1 MRFFFAVLQQRVE
14 KVHHTYELLDFK
26 QATYLGF
33 RMQLGL
39 NDKSHTSLLRIV
51 GTTLVR
57 LQMTTSEKT
66 TKKGENDEH
75 TKNDDDDSKEESK
88 EFMREKEDRYENPMP
103 PFPIKSPTEW
113 GTNDLPSMRKELRM
127 QLQLAIKATREKGTT
142 REEEEDKEENK
153 KGEKDKEE
161 RKNDDE
167 IGTLANALEGLVAV
181 ADGNLSL
188 LITGDANFASTR
200 FAFECIEK
208 MDPQRVS
215 VTIAPGFTNTR
226 EFDVIII
233 FVDSERVLEV
243 VEETKL
249 VVKRVGS
256 ENVFIAAFVK
266 EDAEEEGEGGEE
278 EEGEAEGEMR
288 AALESVRSSDL
299 GVMPSSS
306 MPTAEEDEEYSDAQI
321 EILRNARGT
330 KRDVEKNAASIP
342 ELSSRDVITEFERQT
357 LAIEPI
363 EMRETTTS
371 TTSTTKMMNS
381 PKKSPKGGGQSPM
394 KISFPSDEGNED
406 AKQELFLRA
415 EALLW
420 NIALSSGIDP
430 SNACA
435 FEHGGKNNTTKNI
448 MTFHR
453 REQIEWVKEIERA
466 LEKIEEARLRQVK
479 SQLANVYVE
488 ASGLDAVEVGLIS
501 PEKRGKRENLE

>member
-1 MRFFFAVLQQRVE
+1 MR
-14 KVHHTYELLDFK
+14 
-26 QATYLGF
+26 
-33 RMQLGL
+33 
-39 NDKSHTSLLRIV
+39 
-51 GTTLVR
+51 
-57 LQMTTSEKT
+57 TSEKK
-66 TKKGENDEH
+66 TKKNEGENEHSDDEEDSN
-75 TKNDDDDSKEESK
+75 KDNKEIKEKDD
-88 EFMREKEDRYENPMP
+88 ENPMP
-103 PFPIKSPTEW
+103 PFPIKSPTL

-127 QLQLAIKATREKGTT
+127 QLQLAIKATREKGT
-142 REEEEDKEENK
+142 REEEENK
-153 KGEKDKEE
+153 KGEEDKEE
-161 RKNDDE
+161 SKNDDDNDNDDE
-167 IGTLANALEGLVAV
+167 IGMLANALEGLVAV

-188 LITGDANFASTR
+188 LITGDAKFASTR

-215 VTIAPGFTNTR
+215 VTIAPDFTNTR

-266 EDAEEEGEGGEE
+266 EDAEEEEGGEE

-288 AALESVRSSDL
+288 AALESVRSRDSV
-299 GVMPSSS
+299 VMPSSS

-330 KRDVEKNAASIP
+330 KRDVEKNAAAIP

-371 TTSTTKMMNS
+371 TTKMNS

>member
-1 MRFFFAVLQQRVE
+1 
-14 KVHHTYELLDFK
+14 
-26 QATYLGF
+26 
-33 RMQLGL
+33 
-39 NDKSHTSLLRIV
+39 
-51 GTTLVR
+51 
-57 LQMTTSEKT
+57 
-66 TKKGENDEH
+66 
-75 TKNDDDDSKEESK
+75 
-88 EFMREKEDRYENPMP
+88 MP

-142 REEEEDKEENK
+142 REEEDKEENK
-153 KGEKDKEE
+153 KKGEKEKEE
-161 RKNDDE
+161 RKNEDE

-188 LITGDANFASTR
+188 LITGDAKFASTR

-266 EDAEEEGEGGEE
+266 EDAEEEGRRRRGG
-278 EEGEAEGEMR
+278 GRRGGR
-288 AALESVRSSDL
+288 R
-299 GVMPSSS
+299 
-306 MPTAEEDEEYSDAQI
+306 DASGFGK
-321 EILRNARGT
+321 RT

-363 EMRETTTS
+363 EMRET

>member
-1 MRFFFAVLQQRVE
+1 
-14 KVHHTYELLDFK
+14 
-26 QATYLGF
+26 
-33 RMQLGL
+33 
-39 NDKSHTSLLRIV
+39 
-51 GTTLVR
+51 
-57 LQMTTSEKT
+57 
-66 TKKGENDEH
+66 
-75 TKNDDDDSKEESK
+75 
-88 EFMREKEDRYENPMP
+88 
-103 PFPIKSPTEW
+103 
-113 GTNDLPSMRKELRM
+113 M
-127 QLQLAIKATREKGTT
+127 QLQLAIKATREKGT
-142 REEEEDKEENK
+142 REEEEENK
-153 KGEKDKEE
+153 KDKEE
-161 RKNDDE
+161 SKNDANDDE
-167 IGTLANALEGLVAV
+167 IGMLANALEGLVAV

-188 LITGDANFASTR
+188 LITGDAKFASTR

>member
-1 MRFFFAVLQQRVE
+1 MRFFLQAIFRVSCTVRVE
-14 KVHHTYELLDFK
+14 R
-26 QATYLGF
+26 Q
-33 RMQLGL
+33 
-39 NDKSHTSLLRIV
+39 KSHL
-51 GTTLVR
+51 TLTRCGNNASR

-66 TKKGENDEH
+66 TEKGENDEH
-75 TKNDDDDSKEESK
+75 TKNDDDDDSKEESK
-88 EFMREKEDRYENPMP
+88 EFMREEENPMP

-142 REEEEDKEENK
+142 REEEEEDKEEENK
-153 KGEKDKEE
+153 KGEKEKEE
-161 RKNDDE
+161 RKNEDE

-181 ADGNLSL
+181 ADGNLSV
-188 LITGDANFASTR
+188 LITGDAKFASTR

-288 AALESVRSSDL
+288 AALESVRSSNL

-363 EMRETTTS
+363 EMRET

>member
-1 MRFFFAVLQQRVE
+1 
-14 KVHHTYELLDFK
+14 
-26 QATYLGF
+26 
-33 RMQLGL
+33 
-39 NDKSHTSLLRIV
+39 
-51 GTTLVR
+51 
-57 LQMTTSEKT
+57 MTTSEKT
-66 TKKGENDEH
+66 TKQKGENEH
-75 TKNDDDDSKEESK
+75 TDDDDDSKEDK
-88 EFMREKEDRYENPMP
+88 DENPMP
-103 PFPIKSPTEW
+103 PFPIKSPTF

-153 KGEKDKEE
+153 KKGEKEKEE
-161 RKNDDE
+161 RKNEDE

-188 LITGDANFASTR
+188 LITGDAKFASTR

>member
-1 MRFFFAVLQQRVE
+1 M
-14 KVHHTYELLDFK
+14 
-26 QATYLGF
+26 
-33 RMQLGL
+33 
-39 NDKSHTSLLRIV
+39 
-51 GTTLVR
+51 
-57 LQMTTSEKT
+57 
-66 TKKGENDEH
+66 
-75 TKNDDDDSKEESK
+75 
-88 EFMREKEDRYENPMP
+88 
-103 PFPIKSPTEW
+103 
-113 GTNDLPSMRKELRM
+113 
-127 QLQLAIKATREKGTT
+127 
-142 REEEEDKEENK
+142 
-153 KGEKDKEE
+153 
-161 RKNDDE
+161 
-167 IGTLANALEGLVAV
+167 LANALEGLVAV

-188 LITGDANFASTR
+188 LITGDAEFVIHAIS
-200 FAFECIEK
+200 ALECIEK

-215 VTIAPGFTNTR
+215 VTIAPDFTNTR

-266 EDAEEEGEGGEE
+266 EDAEEEEGGEE
-278 EEGEAEGEMR
+278 AEGEAEGEMR
-288 AALESVRSSDL
+288 AALESVRSRDSV
-299 GVMPSSS
+299 VMPSSS

-321 EILRNARGT
+321 EILRNAAAGT
-330 KRDVEKNAASIP
+330 KRDVEKNAAAIP

-371 TTSTTKMMNS
+371 TTKMNS

>member
-1 MRFFFAVLQQRVE
+1 
-14 KVHHTYELLDFK
+14 
-26 QATYLGF
+26 
-33 RMQLGL
+33 
-39 NDKSHTSLLRIV
+39 
-51 GTTLVR
+51 
-57 LQMTTSEKT
+57 MTTSEKT
-66 TKKGENDEH
+66 TKKGENEH
-75 TKNDDDDSKEESK
+75 TDDDDDSKEDK
-88 EFMREKEDRYENPMP
+88 EVREKEDDENPMP
-103 PFPIKSPTEW
+103 PFPIKSPTW

-142 REEEEDKEENK
+142 REEEEEDKEEENK
-153 KGEKDKEE
+153 KGEKEKEE
-161 RKNDDE
+161 RKNEDE

-188 LITGDANFASTR
+188 LITGDAKFASTR

-266 EDAEEEGEGGEE
+266 EDAEEEEGGEE
-278 EEGEAEGEMR
+278 QEGEAEGEMR

-363 EMRETTTS
+363 EMRET

>member
-1 MRFFFAVLQQRVE
+1 
-14 KVHHTYELLDFK
+14 
-26 QATYLGF
+26 
-33 RMQLGL
+33 
-39 NDKSHTSLLRIV
+39 
-51 GTTLVR
+51 
-57 LQMTTSEKT
+57 MTTSEKK
-66 TKKGENDEH
+66 TKKGENEH
-75 TKNDDDDSKEESK
+75 TDDDDSKEDK
-88 EFMREKEDRYENPMP
+88 EVREKEDDENPMP
-103 PFPIKSPTEW
+103 PFPIKSPTW

-127 QLQLAIKATREKGTT
+127 QLQLAIKATREKGT
-142 REEEEDKEENK
+142 REEEEEENK
-153 KGEKDKEE
+153 KDKEE
-161 RKNDDE
+161 SKNDENDDE
-167 IGTLANALEGLVAV
+167 IGMLANALEGLVAV

-188 LITGDANFASTR
+188 LITGDAKFASTR

-215 VTIAPGFTNTR
+215 VTIAPGFTNTK

-266 EDAEEEGEGGEE
+266 EDAEEEEGGEE

-371 TTSTTKMMNS
+371 TISTTKMMNS

>member
-1 MRFFFAVLQQRVE
+1 MR
-14 KVHHTYELLDFK
+14 
-26 QATYLGF
+26 
-33 RMQLGL
+33 
-39 NDKSHTSLLRIV
+39 
-51 GTTLVR
+51 
-57 LQMTTSEKT
+57 TSEKK
-66 TKKGENDEH
+66 TKKNEGENEHSDDEDSN
-75 TKNDDDDSKEESK
+75 KDNKEIKEKDD
-88 EFMREKEDRYENPMP
+88 ENPMP
-103 PFPIKSPTEW
+103 PFPIKSPTL

-127 QLQLAIKATREKGTT
+127 QLQLAIKATREKGT
-142 REEEEDKEENK
+142 REEEENK
-153 KGEKDKEE
+153 KGEEDKEE
-161 RKNDDE
+161 SKNDDDNDNDDE
-167 IGTLANALEGLVAV
+167 IGMLANALEGLVAV

-188 LITGDANFASTR
+188 LITGDAKFASTR

-215 VTIAPGFTNTR
+215 VTIAPDFTNTR

-266 EDAEEEGEGGEE
+266 EDAEEEEGGEE

-288 AALESVRSSDL
+288 AALESVRSRDSV
-299 GVMPSSS
+299 VMPSSS

-330 KRDVEKNAASIP
+330 KRDVEKNAAAIP

-371 TTSTTKMMNS
+371 TTKMNS